1 MIVQI
6 HLSLF
11 LYIHVVSSGWS
22 DIVPLAQ
29 NPSHHFL
36 IFEGSA
42 GATCSG
48 KPHHWDCVASSSEF
62 LYSWGDGS
70 RGAVYILVSASLHCL
85 NFGLDHLEER
95 VHCSP
100 FLLSLYS
107 MLVNLCTRSY
117 PLLYVQ
123 RLACC
128 NCLFL
133 SPLISSQQEPHNQD
147 PSMLSYLSCKNKQT
161 NKKSFLSIKF
171 ASRAFPGGPGVKNPS
186 FNAKNTGSIPDP
198 GRFRMSQGN

>member
-70 RGAVYILVSASLHCL
+70 RGAVYILVCASLHCL

-95 VHCSP
+95 VHRSP

-133 SPLISSQQEPHNQD
+133 LPLISSQQEPHNQD

-161 NKKSFLSIKF
+161 NKQKLPLHQVCLPGLPLW
-171 ASRAFPGGPGVKNPS
+171 SRG
-186 FNAKNTGSIPDP
+186 
-198 GRFRMSQGN
+198 